1 MDLKVDKQH
10 SDGKTFVTVAGE
22 IDAYTAPKLRE
33 ELLPLAEEQNQSLI
47 VSLRDVSYID
57 STGLGV
63 FIGLFKLIMKNEGE
77 LKLVNLSDR
86 LERLFQIT
94 GLSNIIDISTNSEVG
109 YNETIS

>member
-1 MDLKVDKQH
+1 MDLKVDKRQNNR
-10 SDGKTFVTVAGE
+10 KTFVFVAGE

-47 VSLRDVSYID
+47 VSLKDVSYID

-63 FIGLFKLIMKNEGE
+63 FIGLFKLIMKNDGE
-77 LKLVNLSDR
+77 LKLVDLSDR

-94 GLSNIIDISTNSEVG
+94 GLSNIIDISTN
-109 YNETIS
+109 